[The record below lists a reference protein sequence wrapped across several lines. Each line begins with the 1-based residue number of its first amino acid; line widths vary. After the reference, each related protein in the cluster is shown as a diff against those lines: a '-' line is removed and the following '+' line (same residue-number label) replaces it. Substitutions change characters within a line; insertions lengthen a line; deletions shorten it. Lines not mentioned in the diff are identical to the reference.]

1 MVDVTME
8 ARGELVADVREGEV
22 IEPPLRRDDEVEGP
36 PAPELLGGKTPED
49 LAEPSLDAV
58 ADNGVANLSR
68 HGEPEADDGATA
80 WQELEDEVVA
90 VDPQP
95 LVLDAQEL
103 PPLQH
108 APRLREGLRPRVCRR
123 HDLRRSRDAR

>member
-1 MVDVTME
+1 MDVAVDAGGELGAYVVE
-8 ARGELVADVREGEV
+8 GELV
-22 IEPPLRRDDEVEGP
+22 EPPLRRDDEVEGP
-36 PAPELLGGKTPED
+36 PAPEQLGGKTPED

-90 VDPQP
+90 VDPQA
-95 LVLDAQEL
+95 LVLDTQEF
-103 PPLQH
+103 PALQH
-108 APRLREGLRPRVCRR
+108 TPRLGEGLRRDRVRR
-123 HDLRRSRDAR
+123 GALRCARVRG